1 MKLFNNGKNKVRRDK
16 KGSVTVILAA
26 AGSGTRLGGVSKPLM
41 NILGKTAIEY
51 SLEIFENIA
60 DITRIVISTKDED
73 IEKYECIVKS
83 SCLK

>member
-41 NILGKTAIEY
+41 NILG
-51 SLEIFENIA
+51 
-60 DITRIVISTKDED
+60 DR
-73 IEKYECIVKS
+73 KS
-83 SCLK
+83 VV